1 MYLAHTSPS
10 SISHEEDKR
19 PFIYMRH
26 FRATYTQYCIKHSLE
41 PVQSRDEIIR
51 QLRGMVIPMV
61 NSLWYAMLLWFL

>member
-1 MYLAHTSPS
+1 MLF
-10 SISHEEDKR
+10 EEDKR

-51 QLRGMVIPMV
+51 QRELVIPCD
-61 NSLWYAMLLWFL
+61 SPGLRKF

>member
-1 MYLAHTSPS
+1 
-10 SISHEEDKR
+10 
-19 PFIYMRH
+19 MRH